1 MILRRADLPDGKSVT
16 LVIKRPND
24 ENDLEDT
31 LLEETRCSFK
41 LDFGE
46 AFPLAKPKL
55 EPSELFEINNL
66 GGSGTC
72 IGRFLTGDHVGNLS
86 ISARFELSDGSS
98 SIVQFS
104 KFEIRPKKLNYEN
117 EYQKMLADVADKSA
131 EALLHGG
138 FIASDLF
145 ELETNEGKLDLTA
158 LSFLANKLESEEF
171 RNALAT
177 IRARPDHRWVEELLL
192 VPPGKGSI
200 GGQALVKAIS
210 QGGRKVK
217 VPPHLVH
224 LPVRYLPDRIPKR
237 NSINDFDSI
246 ANRFIRHILLTW
258 QLFATEKIRELQ
270 AESLKDGS
278 LSPRIGRA
286 VEKLNVIDQVC
297 SSALRDE
304 PLRSAGRLTSFPQ
317 ANTVLTSRPGYRD
330 VFRMFLRY
338 RLEAKLATPDTIDPF
353 SISKKSVSKLYEMWC
368 YLEVLKCLEQIVGQ
382 GDYKDLYK
390 VNESKFALNLVG
402 GEESRVDWQHSLH
415 GRKVQISLWY
425 NRSFN
430 STLKDGAQSWSKE
443 YKPDISLQVR
453 PIGEVI
459 THDDQSA
466 LDVWVHFDAK
476 YKLEV
481 VEENIVRDVE
491 AGARVTK
498 DDVSKMHAYRDAI
511 RKSAGAYVL
520 FPGTY
525 EDKFEEFDEILPG
538 VGAFPLRPAAT
549 ETEGDQRV
557 LTKFLTSVI
566 DHCCNQASKRERSQF
581 WQNQHWAV
589 QTDSDSRKQA
599 VKTAPFLAQ
608 PPADTRVL
616 VAYVRPDNVEFV
628 RKSLIYNLRADSG
641 RAGSISPSDI
651 ELTAHYVLLWTGTEG
666 GQSEY
671 LGLYTRKSNWYI
683 MDSDELASGGYVSSI
698 KGSTYF
704 VCNLEQIFAINPD
717 SIRIEVGSDGA
728 YGSPQMRNWRQ
739 IFDLKELEKK
749 HEISSQTL

>member
-1 MILRRADLPDGKSVT
+1 MILEQGGLPGGGFVSLT
-16 LVIKRPND
+16 ISRPNGD
-24 ENDLEDT
+24 GEIDNALI
-31 LLEETRCSFK
+31 EETNYSFK
-41 LDFGE
+41 LEFGE

-72 IGRFLTGDHVGNLS
+72 IGRFLTGDHVGTIS
-86 ISARFELSDGSS
+86 VSARFELADGSS

-117 EYQKMLADVADKSA
+117 EYKKMLADVADKSA

-145 ELETNEGKLDLTA
+145 ELEANEGKLDLTA

-177 IRARPDHRWVEELLL
+177 IRARPDHRWVEELLH
-192 VPPGKGSI
+192 VPPGKGSV

-217 VPPHLVH
+217 VPPHLDH
-224 LPVRYLPDRIPKR
+224 LPVRYLPERIPKR

-246 ANRFIRHILLTW
+246 ANRFIKHILITW

-270 AESLKDGS
+270 AESRTDGS

-286 VEKLNVIDQVC
+286 IEKLNVIDQVC

-338 RLEAKLATPDTIDPF
+338 RLEAKLAVPDAIDPF
-353 SISKKSVSKLYEMWC
+353 SISKKSVSELYEMWC
-368 YLEVLKCLEQIVGQ
+368 YLEVLKCLEQIMGQ
-382 GDYKDLYK
+382 GDYEHLYK
-390 VNESKFALNLVG
+390 VNKSKFALNLVE

-425 NRSFN
+425 NRTFN
-430 STLKDGAQSWSKE
+430 STLKDGAQSWSKD
-443 YKPDISLQVR
+443 YKPDISMHVR

-476 YKLEV
+476 YKLEI

-549 ETEGDQRV
+549 ETEEDQRA
-557 LTKFLTSVI
+557 LTKFLSSVI
-566 DHCCNQASKRERSQF
+566 DHCCNQATKRERSQF
-581 WQNQHWAV
+581 WQNQHLTV
-589 QTDSDSRKQA
+589 QTDSDSREQT
-599 VKTAPFLAQ
+599 VKTAPFLTQ

-616 VAYVRPDNVEFV
+616 VAYVRPENVEFV

-641 RAGSISPSDI
+641 RAGSVSPSDL

-666 GQSEY
+666 EQSKY
-671 LGLYTRKSNWYI
+671 LGLFTRKSNWYI
-683 MDSDELASGGYVSSI
+683 MDSEELSSGGYVSSI
-698 KGSTYF
+698 KSSTYF
-704 VCNLEQIFAINPD
+704 VCNLEQIFAINPN
-717 SIRIEVGSDGA
+717 SIRIEIGNDGL
-728 YGSPQMRNWRQ
+728 YGSPQMRNWKQ
-739 IFDLKELEKK
+739 IFDLKELEKAL
-749 HEISSQTL
+749 EISSQTS

>member
-16 LVIKRPND
+16 LVITRPND

-72 IGRFLTGDHVGNLS
+72 IGRFLPSDHVGNVTVS
-86 ISARFELSDGSS
+86 VRFELPDDGV
-98 SIVQFS
+98 SIVQFPN
-104 KFEIRPKKLNYEN
+104 FEIRPKKLNYED
-117 EYQKMLADVADKSA
+117 EYKKMLADVADKSA
-131 EALLHGG
+131 EALLSGG

-145 ELETNEGKLDLTA
+145 ELEANEGHLDLTA
-158 LSFLANKLESEEF
+158 LSFLVNKLESEEF
-171 RNALAT
+171 KNAMAT
-177 IRARPDHRWVEELLL
+177 IRARPDHRWVEEDIL
-192 VPPGKGSI
+192 VPPGKGAV
-200 GGQALVKAIS
+200 GGQALTKAIAR
-210 QGGRKVK
+210 GGRIVK
-217 VPPHLVH
+217 VPEHLLH
-224 LPVRYLPDRIPKR
+224 LPVPFLPERIPRR
-237 NSINDFDSI
+237 NSISDFDSI
-246 ANRFIRHILLTW
+246 ANRFIKHILLTW

-270 AESLKDGS
+270 TEGIKDGI
-278 LSPRIGRA
+278 LSSQTGRA
-286 VEKLNVIDQVC
+286 IEKLNVIDQVC
-297 SSALRDE
+297 NAALRDE

-330 VFRMFLRY
+330 IFRMYLRF
-338 RLEAKLATPDTIDPF
+338 RLEAKLATPESFDPF
-353 SISKKSVSKLYEMWC
+353 SISKKNVSELYEMWC
-368 YLEVLKCLEQIVGQ
+368 YLEIMKCLERVVGI
-382 GDYKDLYK
+382 GDYKNLFK
-390 VNESKFALNLVG
+390 MGKNKFALNLAK
-402 GEESRVDWQHSLH
+402 GEESRVEWQHSIL
-415 GRKVQISLWY
+415 GRKVCISLWY
-425 NRSFN
+425 NRTFGSK
-430 STLKDGAQSWSKE
+430 LKDGAQSWSKE
-443 YKPDISLQVR
+443 YKPDISMHVR
-453 PIGEVI
+453 PVGELM
-459 THDDQSA
+459 TEKDFSS

-476 YKLEV
+476 YKLVIDTEDIG
-481 VEENIVRDVE
+481 ENIE
-491 AGARVTK
+491 AGAKVK
-498 DDVSKMHAYRDAI
+498 NDDVSKMHAYRDAI

-525 EDKFEEFDEILPG
+525 IEKFEEYDEILPG

-549 ETEGDQRV
+549 ESAEDQQV
-557 LTKFLTSVI
+557 LTRFLGSVI

-581 WQNQHWAV
+581 WQGQHWSV
-589 QTDSDSRKQA
+589 QADEDSHKEPI
-599 VKTAPFLAQ
+599 TMAPFLTQ

-616 VAYVRPDNVEFV
+616 VAYVRPENVAFL
-628 RKSLIYNLRADSG
+628 RKTLIYNLRADSG
-641 RAGSISPSDI
+641 RAGSISPSDV

-728 YGSPQMRNWRQ
+728 YGSPQVRNWRQ
-739 IFDLKELEKK
+739 IFYLRELEKAL
-749 HEISSQTL
+749 EISSQTS

>member
-1 MILRRADLPDGKSVT
+1 MILEQGGLPGGGFVSLT
-16 LVIKRPND
+16 ISRPNGD
-24 ENDLEDT
+24 GEIDNALI
-31 LLEETRCSFK
+31 EETNYSFN
-41 LDFGE
+41 LEFGE
-46 AFPLAKPKL
+46 AFPLAKPNL

-72 IGRFLTGDHVGNLS
+72 IGRFLTGDHVGTIS
-86 ISARFELSDGSS
+86 VSARFELADGSS

-104 KFEIRPKKLNYEN
+104 KFEIRPKKLNYEI
-117 EYQKMLADVADKSA
+117 EYKKMLADVADKSA
-131 EALLHGG
+131 EALMHGG

-145 ELETNEGKLDLTA
+145 ELEANEGKLDLTA

-177 IRARPDHRWVEELLL
+177 IRARPDHRWVEELLQ
-192 VPPGKGSI
+192 VPPGKGSV

-217 VPPHLVH
+217 VPPHLDH
-224 LPVRYLPDRIPKR
+224 LPVRYLPERIPKR

-246 ANRFIRHILLTW
+246 ANRFIKHILLTW

-270 AESLKDGS
+270 AESRTDGS

-338 RLEAKLATPDTIDPF
+338 RLEAKLAVPDAIDPF
-353 SISKKSVSKLYEMWC
+353 SISKKSVSELYEMWC
-368 YLEVLKCLEQIVGQ
+368 YLEVLKCLEQIMGQ
-382 GDYKDLYK
+382 GDYEHLYK
-390 VNESKFALNLVG
+390 VNKSKFALNLVE

-425 NRSFN
+425 NRTFN
-430 STLKDGAQSWSKE
+430 STLKDGAQSWSKD
-443 YKPDISLQVR
+443 YKPDISMHVR

-549 ETEGDQRV
+549 ETEEDQRA
-557 LTKFLTSVI
+557 LTKFLSSVI
-566 DHCCNQASKRERSQF
+566 DHCCNQATKRERSQF
-581 WQNQHWAV
+581 WQNQHLTV
-589 QTDSDSRKQA
+589 QTDSDSREQT
-599 VKTAPFLAQ
+599 VKTAPFLTQ

-616 VAYVRPDNVEFV
+616 VAYVRPENVEFV

-641 RAGSISPSDI
+641 RAGSVSPSDL

-671 LGLYTRKSNWYI
+671 LGLFTRKSNWYI
-683 MDSDELASGGYVSSI
+683 MDSDELSSGGYMSSI
-698 KGSTYF
+698 KSSTYF
-704 VCNLEQIFAINPD
+704 VCNLEQIFAVNPD
-717 SIRIEVGSDGA
+717 SIRIEVGTDGA
-728 YGSPQMRNWRQ
+728 YGSPQIRNWRQ
-739 IFDLKELEKK
+739 IFDLKELEKAL
-749 HEISSQTL
+749 EISSQTS